1 MIHVISSMNRHLYE
15 DAIETH
21 FHIRHDIFVGER
33 RWKAL
38 ARANGKEIDSYDNI
52 DTVYM
57 LAMEGERIIGG
68 HRLCPTVGP
77 NMIEQVF
84 PVLAAVR
91 GVPSDPLIW
100 ELSRFFVVRD
110 RRDGRVNLELM
121 AAVQEFC
128 LDEGITHVSAVI
140 DIRWLPRLQQVGCVV
155 HPLGLPRVVD
165 GSWTMAAL
173 MEISAETLDRIHDIG
188 NITGSVLTRQGP
200 QYSIADR
207 AVTAYRLGVENRL

>member
-1 MIHVISSMNRHLYE
+1 MIHVISSMNRHLYG

-33 RWKAL
+33 RWKEL
-38 ARANGKEIDSYDNI
+38 ARANGKEIDSYDNA
-52 DTVYM
+52 DTVY
-57 LAMEGERIIGG
+57 LLTMEGERIIGG
-68 HRLCPTVGP
+68 YRLCPTIGP

-84 PVLAAVR
+84 PVLAAVG

-100 ELSRFFVVRD
+100 ELSRYFVVRD

-128 LDEGITHVSAVI
+128 LDEGITHVTAVI

-165 GSWTMAAL
+165 GSWTIAVL
-173 MEISAETLDRIHDIG
+173 TEISAETLDRVRHIG
-188 NITGSVLTRQGP
+188 NITGSVLVRQGP
-200 QYSIADR
+200 QHPVVDMAM
-207 AVTAYRLGVENRL
+207 TGYRLAS